1 MKKSIVLILFLTIIS
16 TIFAQTSFQI
26 SITFGNVQYSN
37 LPDYSVVFVTSE
49 PFVRIVVNGKYI
61 GTTDVFGRLVYV
73 FKEEGFYEAWV
84 DTGEP
89 ITQQV
94 SFFVTKR
101 ATYVY
106 MPIVKFTRL
115 TVFSNVYPV
124 YVYFDKYLLGVATQ
138 DVPYVNVPQGNVE
151 LTFHA
156 KAYKSILRSVQAS
169 GTDTPIWLEFEPEK
183 FNFELIVE
191 PKSFSPNNDWY
202 EDTTQFK
209 MYLST
214 YAILK
219 LQIIDKY
226 GKILLER
233 SIEGKPGTNVFEWD
247 GSKLPDG
254 EYTVK
259 VVADNRRETI
269 ERIQNVIIDTSV
281 YTYRKEITLGIL
293 AIFTGLVIY
302 LIATQQ

>member
-1 MKKSIVLILFLTIIS
+1 MKKSIVLIFSVLVFSSLFS
-16 TIFAQTSFQI
+16 QTSFQI
-26 SITFGNVQYSN
+26 TISFGNIQYSN
-37 LPDYSVVFVTSE
+37 LPDYAVVFVTSE

-61 GTTDVFGRLVYV
+61 GTTDVFGRLVFV

-84 DTGEP
+84 DTGEM
-89 ITQQV
+89 ITQRV

-101 ATYVY
+101 TTYVY

-124 YVYFDKYLLGVATQ
+124 HVYFDRYLLGVATQ
-138 DVPYVNVPQGNVE
+138 GAPFVNVPQGNVE

-156 KAYKSILRSVQAS
+156 KAYKSILRSVQTS
-169 GTDTPIWLEFEPEK
+169 GADTPIWLEFEPEK

-191 PKSFSPNNDWY
+191 PKSFSPNSDWY
-202 EDTTQFK
+202 EDMTQFR

-214 YAILK
+214 FAILR
-219 LQIIDKY
+219 LQIIDKS
-226 GKILLER
+226 GKILLEK

-254 EYTVK
+254 EYSVK
-259 VVADNRRETI
+259 VIADNGRETI

-281 YTYRKEITLGIL
+281 YTYRKEITLAIL

-302 LIATQQ
+302 LIATQK